1 MRKNILLF
9 LCMCLCTFVYAQ
21 ADKMPQA
28 ISYQAVA
35 RDAAGKV
42 LTEKSIGVKVE
53 ILKGSTSGTVAYSE
67 THTPTSSKTGTI
79 TLLIGQG
86 TASTG
91 TFASIDWGADTY
103 FLKLSMDV
111 AGGSTYKEV
120 STTQMLPAPF
130 ALYAAKAGSVE
141 NGGSGSPIK
150 YTFASNDDPNIYKA
164 LAGKIE
170 EEAWENNQTT
180 AFLKLEFDLLYL
192 DGIDQ
197 NIDCEITGM
206 PDNITLGS
214 DYWGVGQSSFAG
226 RHIDWRYDGFPIGT
240 HSLKL
245 VLKKEGAIIK
255 ECPFKFVVKQY
266 PTN

>member
-35 RDAAGKV
+35 RDATGKV

-53 ILKGSTSGTVAYSE
+53 ILQGSTSGTVAYSE
-67 THTPTSSKTGTI
+67 THKPTSSKTGTI

-86 TASTG
+86 TTSTG
-91 TFASIDWGADTY
+91 TFASIEWGANTY

-120 STTQMLPAPF
+120 STTQMLPVPF

-141 NGGSGSPIK
+141 NGGSSSPIK
-150 YTFASNDDPNIYKA
+150 YIFAANDDPTIYKA

-170 EEAWENNQTT
+170 EEYGTLT
-180 AFLKLEFDLLYL
+180 LEFDLLYL

-197 NIDCEITGM
+197 NIDCEIIGI
-206 PDNITLGS
+206 PKNVIPS
-214 DYWGVGQSSFAG
+214 EFASGVEQSSFAG
-226 RHIDWRYDGFPIGT
+226 RHIDWDYEGFPIGT
-240 HSLKL
+240 YNLKI

-255 ECPFKFVVKQY
+255 ECPFDFVVKG
-266 PTN
+266 PSSNN